1 MPDVA
6 IRFDSVHKC
15 YRLHRGW
22 GASIQTELGTWLHRL
37 AGRGRGRS
45 DIFWALREVSFE
57 IERGAVVGLIGS
69 NGAGKSTILKILS
82 RVTAPT
88 SGRVSTAGRVGALIE
103 IGAGFHPDL
112 TGRDNVYLNGA
123 IMGMRRSEI
132 TAKFDRIVSFAEVE
146 TFIDTPIKYWSSG
159 MQVRLGFAVAAHV
172 DPEILLI
179 DEVLAVGDSSFQTK
193 CLNKLAEL
201 KEQDKTIVLVSH
213 NMANIVE
220 HSRKVL
226 WLQGGMLA
234 GYGDPDT
241 VVDQY
246 LCAVRERLVSD
257 SPKDAVSRAMTD
269 ADRPV
274 RIDSVTLFDLQ
285 GRTRQVF
292 QTGEAACIEIAYTVQ
307 RPVPDPVFEVTI
319 QDGHGYSLGGVTSRF
334 DGIKIDTTQERGCV
348 RLILR
353 PLLFLK
359 GNYAINVHVRDHQIQ
374 RYHDFRKR
382 AAMLIVEGPSVS
394 SREVSG
400 HINYPHD
407 WELP

>member
-1 MPDVA
+1 MADIA
-6 IRFDSVHKC
+6 IRFDRVSKR

-22 GASIQTELGTWLHRL
+22 GGSIRSEVGNYLKRVTR
-37 AGRGRGRS
+37 RGRPRD
-45 DIFWALREVSFE
+45 DIFWALRDASFE
-57 IERGAVVGLIGS
+57 IERGDVVGLIGS

-88 SGRVSTAGRVGALIE
+88 SGRMAVTGRVGALIE
-103 IGAGFHPDL
+103 IGAGFHPEL

-123 IMGMRRSEI
+123 IMGMRRAEI
-132 TAKFDRIVSFAEVE
+132 GEKFDRIVEFAEVE

-172 DPEILLI
+172 DPDVLLI

-201 KEQDKTIVLVSH
+201 KEQDKTIVLVTH

-226 WLQGGMLA
+226 WLQGGRVA
-234 GYGDPDT
+234 GYGDPDS

-246 LCAVRERLVSD
+246 LKAVREHLVTEN
-257 SPKDAVSRAMTD
+257 PKDTVSKAMTD

-274 RIDSVTLFDLQ
+274 RIEQVRLCDRQ
-285 GRTRQVF
+285 GRPQEVF
-292 QTGEAACIEIAYTVQ
+292 QTGDHACVEIAYSIHRAVF
-307 RPVPDPVFEVTI
+307 DPVFEVTI
-319 QDGHGYSLGGVTSRF
+319 QDGHGYSLGGVTTRF
-334 DGIKIDTTQERGCV
+334 DGLKIDAAQDQGTV
-348 RLILR
+348 RLRLQ

-359 GNYAINVHVRDHQIQ
+359 GNYTINVHIRDHQIQ

-382 AAMLIVEGPSVS
+382 AAVLIVEGPSVA
-394 SREVSG
+394 SRELSG
-400 HINYPHD
+400 HVNYPHE
-407 WELP
+407 WEIT

>member
-1 MPDVA
+1 MNDIA
-6 IRFDSVHKC
+6 IRLDGISKR

-22 GASIQTELGTWLHRL
+22 GGSIRGEVGRVL
-37 AGRGRGRS
+37 ARVSRRRPPKD
-45 DIFWALREVSFE
+45 DIFWALRDVSVD
-57 IERGAVVGLIGS
+57 IQRGDVVGLIGS
-69 NGAGKSTILKILS
+69 NGAGKSTLLKILS

-88 SGRVSTAGRVGALIE
+88 SGHVSMSGRVGALIE

-123 IMGMRRSEI
+123 IMGMRRAEI
-132 TAKFDRIVSFAEVE
+132 GEKFDRIVSFAEVE

-172 DPEILLI
+172 DPDILLI

-226 WLQGGMLA
+226 WIQGGRVA
-234 GYGDPDT
+234 GYGDPDA
-241 VVDQY
+241 VVDDY
-246 LCAVRERLVSD
+246 LRAVREHLVSD

-274 RIDSVTLFDLQ
+274 EIGKVTLCDRH
-285 GRTRQVF
+285 GHPREVF
-292 QTGEAACIEIAYTVQ
+292 QSGETACVDIAYSI
-307 RPVPDPVFEVTI
+307 RRHVPDPVFEVTL
-319 QDGHGYSLGGVTSRF
+319 QDGHGYSLGGITTRF
-334 DGIKIDTTQERGCV
+334 DGVKIEASREAGVV
-348 RLILR
+348 RLVFE
-353 PLLFLK
+353 PLLLLK
-359 GNYAINVHVRDHQIQ
+359 GHYTVNVHVRDQQIQ
-374 RYHDFRKR
+374 RYHDFQKR
-382 AAMLIVEGPSVS
+382 AAVLIVEGPSVA
-394 SREVSG
+394 SREITG
-400 HINYPHD
+400 HVNYPHR
-407 WELP
+407 WEIL